1 MQWIKNKFF
10 LQTMNYLQ
18 KLKSLFLITYIFI
31 LLNLI
36 LFNPLYSQGNT
47 ITVDDAWIQQNLS
60 DGALFFNVAGATY
73 IFQTDFTSEG
83 IAVFITADNITVD
96 LNGHTIIFG
105 TSDRN
110 GTIGIYPFRQ
120 RSASKLGSDDVNYSR
135 TAQRGSGGKNTLI
148 KNGKVIW
155 GGKNGTWA
163 TAIGGMYAQSPLT
176 IQNMYLESGGRDGAS
191 VHANWTNITIH
202 DSYCVNKSTST
213 ENRHE
218 GPATIKGNGKIVAYN
233 NIVIGG
239 NSAIVP
245 GPNSEIYN
253 NLLRHSSFATNGYG
267 VWLYRNNSVSIYNN
281 LILPTNGRG
290 ILFNAGSNH
299 VARDNLIVVHEL
311 PNQEYGERLN
321 PPAFRIRYNAD
332 NNKFYNNK
340 CLAIAG
346 GGNTAG
352 SGAYLSIN
360 GGMHNYIYNN
370 EFRAILTSSP
380 NDIEYANAITFE
392 GQGKKDNFAQDVIKN
407 NIFASNNYILRLAG
421 YDGGSYQEVI
431 ENNTLQWIDGNETY
445 DWFVKTIDSPQ
456 YNFPFDPNN
465 TYVTPQVFQDLKN
478 EIKAEVRR
486 LISGQPNNRDRRTFF
501 TGYYVYDA
509 FITLIDT
516 KLAADVGLDVTD
528 VYVQSAEGSEVNIL
542 IGHSLYVKALDANG
556 NPIPNRPVYVND
568 NTGNT
573 FIGQTNSS
581 GIAKL
586 ELIDYTLVKARNVST
601 VRKDTRSGHMATIAG
616 LGTVNLP
623 TNITDNINNPYELHF
638 SGTIDVGTIPPSIP
652 KRLRISK

>member
-1 MQWIKNKFF
+1 MKRQRNGNRGTVRKEKGQRKYWF
-10 LQTMNYLQ
+10 LFSLIYVFLFLNLG
-18 KLKSLFLITYIFI
+18 SLFA
-31 LLNLI
+31 
-36 LFNPLYSQGNT
+36 QGNV
-47 ITVDDAWIQQNLS
+47 INVDDAWIQQNLS
-60 DGALFFNVAGATY
+60 EGALFFNAAGATY
-73 IFQTDFTSEG
+73 VFQTDFTAEG

-135 TAQRGSGGKNTLI
+135 TAQGGSGGRNTLI

-163 TAIGGMYAQSPLT
+163 AAIGGMYAQSPLT
-176 IQNMYLESGGRDGAS
+176 IQNMYLESGGRDGAC
-191 VHANWTNITIH
+191 VHASWANIIIH
-202 DSYCVNKSTST
+202 DSYLVNKSTST

-218 GPATIKGNGKIVAYN
+218 GPATIKGSGKIVAYN

-239 NSAIVP
+239 NSAIVC

-267 VWLYRNNSVSIYNN
+267 VWLYRNSGVSIYNN

-321 PPAFRIRYNAD
+321 PPAFRIRYDAD

-346 GGNTAG
+346 GENTAG
-352 SGAYLSIN
+352 SGAYLSIH
-360 GGMHNYIYNN
+360 GGMHNYIYDN
-370 EFRAILTSSP
+370 EFRAILTSPP

-392 GQGKKDNFAQDVIKN
+392 EQGKIDNFAQDVIKN

-421 YDGGSYQEVI
+421 YDGGCYQEAI
-431 ENNTLQWIDGNETY
+431 ENNTLKWIDGNETY
-445 DWFVKTIDSPQ
+445 DWFVKAIDASQ
-456 YNFPFDPNN
+456 YNFPLDPNN
-465 TYVTPQVFQDLKN
+465 TYVTPQVLQDLKN
-478 EIKAEVRR
+478 EIKAEVQR
-486 LISGQPNNRDRRTFF
+486 LISGQPNNRERSTFF

-509 FITLIDT
+509 FITLMDT
-516 KLAADVGLDVTD
+516 KHAADVGLDVAD
-528 VYVQSAEGSEVNIL
+528 VYVQTAEGSENNIL

-556 NPIPNRPVYVND
+556 NPIPNRPVYVKD

-573 FIGQTNSS
+573 FTGQTNNS
-581 GIAKL
+581 GVARL
-586 ELIDYTLVKARNVST
+586 ELIDYALVKARNAST
-601 VRKDTRSGHMATIAG
+601 VRKETRSDHQATIAG
-616 LGTVNLP
+616 LGTVSLP
-623 TNITDNINNPYELHF
+623 TDITDNASNPYELHF
-638 SGTIDVGTIPPSIP
+638 SGTIDVGAIPPAIP
-652 KRLRISK
+652 KGLRISK